1 MTSIFLTA
9 RMGLATSGLV
19 VGSAGAT
26 DTLPF
31 CYSAEWEA
39 RVRLPRSYYVPQSA
53 FLRAVA
59 RRDLLVR
66 GVLGGRLLDHG
77 IKDRTVSLVVVGDDL
92 PRLAVPLM
100 HAGFV
105 GALMVLARQLDRLQH
120 AFEAELLDAICRKI
134 EVFKTPADLL
144 ARHRLIAELLLGIA
158 YRF

>member
-31 CYSAEWEA
+31 GYSAEWEA
-39 RVRLPRSYYVPQSA
+39 RARLPRSCYVPQSA

-66 GVLGGRLLDHG
+66 GVLGSRLLDHG
-77 IKDRTVSLVVVGDDL
+77 IEDRAVGLVEVGDDL
-92 PRLAVPLM
+92 PRLAIPLM
-100 HAGFV
+100 HTGFV
-105 GALMVLARQLDRLQH
+105 GSLMILAADLDRLQH
-120 AFEAELLDAICRKI
+120 ALETEFLET
-134 EVFKTPADLL
+134 VSW
-144 ARHRLIAELLLGIA
+144 
-158 YRF
+158 